1 MARLEAGAG
10 ADVATTAAG
19 TRPTPRGVTRFR
31 EIDSTPASLAELTH
45 FYRKL
50 YVAEFPDPDERE
62 SLLNMKGYLAAKAR
76 GWYGKNNY
84 HIVVAEID
92 GVPMGGAVID
102 YLAKPNVGVIEFLF
116 IGKRHRVK
124 GLGHALLNATIRLL
138 RADARE
144 RIGRPLAAIVAEM
157 NDPFRRPDTPDNFD
171 PFERSVIW
179 GRWGFARLG
188 FRYVQ
193 PALSRRQKPVKCLV
207 LIARMLAR
215 PRAASV
221 LATWVR
227 DIVAEYMRWAM
238 RIDAPQRN
246 AQYREMAAFL
256 AARRRVSL
264 TPLLE
269 YVGRDPARAFEVE
282 PIAGPGAAL
291 QTTLGLLQRAIPFAG
306 RVASARHFEG
316 ALARAQSRARHY
328 RLWALRREGSS
339 TIDGLARFFAL
350 APCGFAGYIVLDG
363 PLRGRGLLRLLIAR
377 IEEQMMRDSAT
388 ADGWFIE
395 CGDESVPPF
404 LRVGFR
410 EVPVEYRPPAVGD
423 AAGDAV
429 CDGADEASRIGAA
442 TGKVR
447 RDEPERLHL
456 LYKQFGEPFESP
468 VIGREFLLD
477 SIAAILNHIY
487 RVAVPRR
494 HPCYLRVREGLMRDE
509 RVTLGPKPG

>member
-1 MARLEAGAG
+1 M
-10 ADVATTAAG
+10 
-19 TRPTPRGVTRFR
+19 TRFR
-31 EIDSTPASLAELTH
+31 EIDSTPVALVELAH
-45 FYRKL
+45 FYHEV

-62 SLLNMKGYLAAKAR
+62 SLMNMKGYLAAKAR

-92 GVPMGGAVID
+92 GVPVGGAVID

-116 IGKRHRVK
+116 LGKRHRGK
-124 GLGHALLNATIRLL
+124 GLGHALLKSTIRLL

-144 RIGRPLAAIVAEM
+144 RTGRPLAAIVAEM
-157 NDPFRRPDTPDNFD
+157 NDPFRRPDTPDKLD

-179 GRWGFARLG
+179 GRWGFGRLG

-193 PALSRRQKPVKCLV
+193 PALSPRQKPVQCLV

-215 PRAASV
+215 PHAASV
-221 LATWVR
+221 PADWVR

-238 RIDAPQRN
+238 RIDAPHRN

-282 PIAGPGAAL
+282 PIGGPGTAL
-291 QTTLGLLQRAIPFAG
+291 LTTLAVLHRAIPFAG
-306 RVASARHFEG
+306 RVASARQFEDS
-316 ALARAQSRARHY
+316 LVPAQSRARHY
-328 RLWALRREGSS
+328 RLWALRGEGSS
-339 TIDGLARFFAL
+339 AIDGLASFFAL
-350 APCGFAGYIVLDG
+350 APCGFGGYIVLDG
-363 PLRGRGLLRLLIAR
+363 PLQGRRLLRLLIPR

-395 CGDESVPPF
+395 CGDESQPPF

-429 CDGADEASRIGAA
+429 RNGPDEAGRIRAA
-442 TGKVR
+442 TGGLSG
-447 RDEPERLHL
+447 DEPERLHL
-456 LYKQFGEPFESP
+456 LYKRFGEPFESP

-477 SIAAILNHIY
+477 SIAAILLHVY

-494 HPCYLRVREGLMRDE
+494 HPSYLRVREGLTRDE
-509 RVTLGPKPG
+509 RVTLQPKSPR